1 MKDEQVD
8 DTSSVASG
16 LSLVSGTQP
25 DEPAVDI
32 IEALKMKA
40 TSPHYQSK
48 LTDAGRA
55 GGLQGFMASLMDRKS
70 TLHTQATQQAERM
83 LSLPGLAGH
92 HSNSNPS
99 IGSRRSGSAL

>member
-32 IEALKMKA
+32 VEALKTKA
-40 TSPHYQSK
+40 NSPQYQSK

-70 TLHTQATQQAERM
+70 TLRTQATQQAARR
-83 LSLPGLAGH
+83 LSLAAPPG
-92 HSNSNPS
+92 
-99 IGSRRSGSAL
+99 